1 MKQKVKIVYCTPSI
15 YIAGGIERV
24 LTTKVNYLANQT
36 DKYEITIILTDGYG
50 NEPFYP
56 LSDKVNIINLNIGF
70 EELWGMS
77 FAKKVFAYLKKQ
89 RRFKR
94 MLKQELMSLRP
105 DICVSTLRREIN
117 FICDIPDGSKKIG
130 ELHVNRQ
137 NYRNFES
144 NDTNIAKHIFSK
156 WWMHRLVRQLKRL
169 DKFVV
174 LTEQDKQSWTELR
187 NVCVIPNPLPSIPQ
201 TTSQLNN
208 KRVIAVGRYTYQ
220 KGFDLLLQAWNIVE
234 KECPDWQLAIFG
246 PGDKTSY
253 IKQMHDMK
261 IDEARCV
268 LHDAV
273 ENIGTEY
280 NDSSIF
286 VFSSRFEGFGMVL
299 LEAMSHGL
307 ASISFDCPCGPKDI
321 VDNGRDG
328 ILVENGNVQQLAEGI
343 IHLIQDKEKCVS
355 LAHAAIEKARQYD
368 ISIIGMQWE
377 RLFTSVLSVQ
387 K

>member
-1 MKQKVKIVYCTPSI
+1 MSKIIKIVYCTPSI

-24 LTTKVNYLANQT
+24 LTTKVNYLANQA

-50 NEPFYP
+50 KEPFYQ
-56 LSDKVNIINLNIGF
+56 LSDKVKIINLNIGF

-77 FAKKVFAYLKKQ
+77 FVQKIFAYLKKQ

-94 MLKQELMSLRP
+94 MLRLELMKLKP

-137 NYRNFES
+137 NYRNFEN
-144 NDTNIAKHIFSK
+144 NDTNIVKRIFSK
-156 WWMHRLVRQLKRL
+156 WWMYRLVRQLKRL

-174 LTEQDKQSWTELR
+174 LTEQDKQSWTELS
-187 NVCVIPNPLPSIPQ
+187 NVYVIPNPLPSIPQ
-201 TTSQLNN
+201 TVSLLTE
-208 KRVIAVGRYTYQ
+208 KRVIAAGRYTYQ
-220 KGFDLLLQAWNIVE
+220 KGFDLLLQAWSRVE
-234 KECPDWQLAIFG
+234 KECQDWQLAIFG

-253 IKQMHDMK
+253 IKQMHDLK
-261 IDEARCV
+261 IDDARCV

-273 ENIGTEY
+273 ENIGAEY

-321 VDNGRDG
+321 VDNGKNG

-343 IHLIQDKEKCVS
+343 IRLIKNKELRES
-355 LAHAAIEKARQYD
+355 IAHAATEKARQYD
-368 ISIIGMQWE
+368 ISIIGQQWE
-377 RLFTSVLSVQ
+377 ELFKSVLSFR
-387 K
+387 

>member
-1 MKQKVKIVYCTPSI
+1 MMNKKVKIVYCTPSI

-24 LTTKVNYLANQT
+24 LTTKVNYLANQD

-50 NEPFYP
+50 KEPFYP
-56 LSDKVNIINLNIGF
+56 LSDKVKIINLNIGF

-77 FAKKVFAYLKKQ
+77 FTKKVFAYLTKQ

-94 MLKQELMSLRP
+94 LLKEELMRIRP

-144 NDTNIAKHIFSK
+144 NDTNIVKHLFSK
-156 WWMHRLVRQLKRL
+156 WWMHRLVCQLKRL

-174 LTEQDKQSWTELR
+174 LTEQDKQSWTELH

-201 TTSQLNN
+201 TISQLNN

-220 KGFDLLLQAWNIVE
+220 KGFDLLLQAWSIVE
-234 KECPDWQLAIFG
+234 KECPDWQLAIYG
-246 PGDKTSY
+246 PGERSSY
-253 IKQMHDMK
+253 SKQMLELK
-261 IDEARCV
+261 INDTRCE
-268 LHDAV
+268 LYSAV
-273 ENIGTEY
+273 ENIGKEY
-280 NDSSIF
+280 VNSSIF

-307 ASISFDCPCGPKDI
+307 AAVSFDCPCGPKDI
-321 VDNGRDG
+321 IDNGKDG
-328 ILVENGNVQQLAEGI
+328 VLVENGNVKQLAEGI
-343 IHLIQDKEKCVS
+343 IHLIKDKEKRES
-355 LAHAAIEKARQYD
+355 LARFAREKARQYD
-368 ISIIGMQWE
+368 ISIIGQQWE
-377 RLFTSVLSVQ
+377 QLFTSVLSVH
-387 K
+387 